1 MDDKIVSFYLERIQN
16 GEIEFDQIRKDLE
29 LKNFSNESITKII
42 RKVDEEL
49 LLKVTANHK
58 VATSK
63 ALMIFGGTLTIFGF
77 IFTISSFLGLFQTNT
92 QQIIV
97 IAYGPFFSGLF
108 ILLALRGKNQKRNLF
123 KKKKSFFNKINTGL
137 N

>member
-1 MDDKIVSFYLERIQN
+1 MDDKIVSSYLERIQN

-58 VATSK
+58 VAAAK

-92 QQIIV
+92 QQVIV

-108 ILLALRGKNQKRNLF
+108 ILLALRGKNQKKEIYSRR
-123 KKKKSFFNKINTGL
+123 KSHFSIK
-137 N
+137 